1 MISFSQILSPKLL
14 FQVVLQELAQ
24 PDINWACLDTWEA
37 EVVKKV
43 TQELG
48 GVPGFITRLISQL
61 LGKVTRERRVDVA
74 VQTDESSL

>member
-1 MISFSQILSPKLL
+1 M
-14 FQVVLQELAQ
+14 
-24 PDINWACLDTWEA
+24 
-37 EVVKKV
+37 VKKV

-74 VQTDESSL
+74 VQTDESRV